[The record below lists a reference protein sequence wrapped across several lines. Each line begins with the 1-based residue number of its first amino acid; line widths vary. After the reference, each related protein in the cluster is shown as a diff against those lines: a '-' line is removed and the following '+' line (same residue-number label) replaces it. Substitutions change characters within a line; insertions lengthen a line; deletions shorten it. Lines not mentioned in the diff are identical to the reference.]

1 MVVKK
6 GSVSKTYSTDE
17 NQQKQNKE
25 IEECL
30 TESSSVHHYKQALFK
45 IRLMS
50 YYIYLQLYAVNH
62 LKSHSS
68 SCGSVLNKH
77 FLKDAFKMLIDSS
90 WAYPQDHGQLFI

>member
-50 YYIYLQLYAVNH
+50 
-62 LKSHSS
+62 
-68 SCGSVLNKH
+68 
-77 FLKDAFKMLIDSS
+77 
-90 WAYPQDHGQLFI
+90 